1 MVLDVTPFYSEGGGQ
16 AGDTGTLRGEAQN
29 GAGGAAA
36 AAAVTNTQKAAG
48 GSLTVHTVRVESG
61 SLSTGQQ
68 ASSSVAAAYAQDL
81 G

>member
-1 MVLDVTPFYSEGGGQ
+1 MVLDATPFYSEGGGQ
-16 AGDTGTLRGEAQN
+16 AGDTGVLRGEAQN
-29 GAGGAAA
+29 GAGGAA

-68 ASSSVAAAYAQDL
+68 V
-81 G
+81 GVGV